1 PRIDSTS
8 KTKAF
13 LPDARPVEA
22 VLEELAALL
31 PPGAERWTW
40 LARAQYLEARLL
52 MGNYL
57 LSSQGDRMLMA
68 NSVEGRFP
76 YLDHRV
82 IAFANRLPARLKI
95 RALNEKY
102 VLKQAMRGYLPAS
115 TAARSKQP
123 YRAPD
128 AQAFFHAESGQPLP
142 WVAELM
148 ARQRLEGNGYSHP
161 TMGEMLLKKASRG
174 CAAVGT
180 RDNQALVAMVSMQAW
195 HHHFIDHAT
204 SPVAI

>member
-1 PRIDSTS
+1 QPASAGRPLLLQRLYPYLAQHGPRLKTYLEHFYGIGLDQPEAPAFSHLPRIDSTS

-82 IAFANRLPARLKI
+82 IAFANR
-95 RALNEKY
+95 
-102 VLKQAMRGYLPAS
+102 
-115 TAARSKQP
+115 
-123 YRAPD
+123 
-128 AQAFFHAESGQPLP
+128 
-142 WVAELM
+142 
-148 ARQRLEGNGYSHP
+148 
-161 TMGEMLLKKASRG
+161 
-174 CAAVGT
+174 
-180 RDNQALVAMVSMQAW
+180 
-195 HHHFIDHAT
+195 
-204 SPVAI
+204 